1 MILQLSKK
9 AKIYAI
15 HWAAL
20 DHLPS
25 WVHFMTIMDFLA
37 MSMSDAGKLG
47 GNLIGSG
54 GERGG
59 SNKDKGV
66 AGS

>member
-1 MILQLSKK
+1 MSNHGLLGN
-9 AKIYAI
+9 
-15 HWAAL
+15 
-20 DHLPS
+20 
-25 WVHFMTIMDFLA
+25 VH
-37 MSMSDAGKLG
+37 DAGKLG